1 MSDDHDIAAAEAPE
15 DAPSGFSLTGEDD
28 MGATGAPRLVE
39 ALADLRSWRAE
50 AEHEIG
56 RNLEEIQRE
65 DKRLRDRVQEIE
77 RQLVALE
84 SMRAE
89 VRERADALDGEEAS
103 RSHELMVSSLAD
115 DKRLLATRSSA
126 LEHARREVRAE
137 AEALLADPELA
148 ETVAEYERYTELEAG
163 LASLPE
169 SYRHAIVAHHE
180 QVKRRLAPVFEKAAA
195 KDVVV
200 NLPGVSVGIV
210 ACLESTDGQPESLT
224 LVLPVDRE
232 LYTDWAERGDE
243 LGTVLALRMVELAT
257 KLVAALGADAA
268 PLTYRELGDCLTIE
282 IWLADHEL
290 ADDPRFKL
298 EALLEQGRGVPGDLG
313 ASRVHL
319 HLIWL
324 DAEVLAAGDVEVEA
338 VAVRAV
344 AEED

>member
-15 DAPSGFSLTGEDD
+15 DAPSGFSLTAEDD

-56 RNLEEIQRE
+56 RNLEEIERE

-77 RQLVALE
+77 RQLVALD

-89 VRERADALDGEEAS
+89 VRERADALDGEEAT
-103 RSHELMVSSLAD
+103 RSHDVMVSALAD
-115 DKRLLATRSSA
+115 DKRLLATRSAA

-137 AEALLADPELA
+137 AEALLEDPDLV
-148 ETVAEYERYTELEAG
+148 ETVKEYERYTELEAG

-169 SYRHAIVAHHE
+169 SYRHAIVAHHD

-195 KDVVV
+195 RGVRV
-200 NLPGVSVGIV
+200 NLPGVTVGIV
-210 ACLESTDGQPESLT
+210 ACLESRDGHPESLT
-224 LVLPVDRE
+224 LVLPVDHQ
-232 LYTDWAERGDE
+232 LYADWSDRGDE

-257 KLVAALGADAA
+257 KLVAAVGADAA
-268 PLTYRELGDCLTIE
+268 PLTYRELADCLTIE

-290 ADDPRFKL
+290 GDDPRFKL
-298 EALLEQGRGVPGDLG
+298 EALLEQGRGVPGDLQ
-313 ASRVHL
+313 AAKVHL
-319 HLIWL
+319 HLVWL

-344 AEED
+344 SEEG